1 MTDGDMPAA
10 KESAAKT
17 MTAQPDSRRRRIKQ
31 VQLVAIVV
39 GSIGLFLAILSPFL
53 PVKYSNT
60 QLNWPQS
67 GTVENVVAPNVAY
80 APLKLDLTV
89 PCVLASSLPKT
100 GGVLVSTVPSAG
112 VEASKVGLF
121 VRATADSLQVTQRNT
136 LLLSTPRA
144 DAQANPNC
152 RIVVH
157 SDTTGTSGRI
167 DGVSSSGANP
177 LNFTIADP
185 DSRPQIIGVYTD
197 LPKSVSAEGLSFSS
211 TIDMRFSTSP
221 TALKSL
227 LLVLGVIMTVVSI
240 AALGILDARDGRKLR
255 RLVPKRWWRPKF
267 VDVTV
272 VGILGVWLFIGG
284 NTADDGYQVTV
295 GRVAGDA
302 GYLVNYYRYF
312 GAPQDPFGWHY
323 RYLSLWME
331 VSTATPWLRLLP
343 FMFAVAGWFLISRA
357 AVPRLGAA
365 LRSSSVV
372 MWAAALAFLAVWLPF
387 NNGLRIEP
395 FLTVGTLL
403 TWVLVE
409 RAIASGRFLPL
420 ALAIICAAGT
430 LTVHPAGAIAIL
442 PLITGLRPLM
452 RHLLIRR
459 RRDGLAALLMPILAS
474 GTVVLF
480 AIFAD
485 QTLATILE
493 GIKVQ
498 GIVGPTNK
506 WWNEGMRYYIL
517 LNPTPDGSIARRV
530 GVFVTFLSSLIV
542 VLILLQR
549 RRVAGVVAAPL
560 WRLVGVMA
568 GAVVVLAFV
577 PTKATHQ
584 MGAFACLTGV
594 LAAAATAFIRPEVM
608 VRRCNRTFIA
618 AACAYALAIAFA
630 GRNQWWYVGSYGIPW
645 ADDTP
650 AIKGIPLYAGILVI
664 ALLLTA
670 LGAWQYFRDD
680 RSADAENS
688 GQPIAA
694 ELTWWQRLPT
704 KSIAIVCA
712 AALAFTFVSFAK
724 SIYTQRDSWSWAN
737 SNVDAMRGKNCAL
750 ADAVLVEKDANAG
763 VLTAARVAG
772 QNPTSAE
779 QALLG
784 SGATGFEP
792 NALSP
797 TLDTDDSDEESS
809 DNSALVD
816 PTATGT
822 DQTADTP
829 GREVAKPTIKR
840 PFGLSADV
848 APVVGSFGVGNGQ
861 SRLTS
866 DWYQLPAASPDAPLI
881 TLAAAGDVEYVDEL
895 AVTHAGQKVRLQFGR
910 VEPDGRVTPVG
921 MVTPLGI
928 NHTAPKWQNLRF
940 PRADAPPRATVMR
953 VVAEDT
959 ATDYDKWVALT
970 PPRVSKMVTL
980 NSLVGDIDPVLLDW
994 EVALA
999 FPCQRPAA
1007 IVNGVWEVPKWRI
1020 EPDAEGER
1028 VNSQRWMAGDYGGPL
1043 GVVENSL
1050 RPTVL
1055 PSYLRNDWAKD
1066 WGNLVQLVP
1075 LVPQTVAQ
1083 LDVTDEARSGWWT
1096 PGPMRAVTN

>member
-1 MTDGDMPAA
+1 
-10 KESAAKT
+10 
-17 MTAQPDSRRRRIKQ
+17 MTAQPDSAARRIKRI
-31 VQLVAIVV
+31 QLVAVV
-39 GSIGLFLAILSPFL
+39 AGAIGVLLAVLSPLL

-67 GTVENVVAPNVAY
+67 GTVGNVVAPNVAY

-89 PCVLASSLPKT
+89 PCTLAASLPKT

-121 VRATADSLQVTQRNT
+121 VRATGDSIQVTQRNT
-136 LLLSTPRA
+136 LLLNTPRA
-144 DAQANPNC
+144 AAQDNPNC

-157 SDTTGTSGRI
+157 ADTTGTSGRI
-167 DGVSSSGANP
+167 DGVSGTDGKP
-177 LNFTIADP
+177 LQFTVADP
-185 DSRPQIIGVYTD
+185 DARPQIIGVYTD
-197 LPKSVSAEGLSFSS
+197 LPKTAPTEGLSFSS
-211 TIDMRFSTSP
+211 TIDMRFSSSP
-221 TALKSL
+221 TLLKGV
-227 LLVLGVIMTVVSI
+227 LLVVGVLMTVVSI
-240 AALGILDARDGRKLR
+240 VALGMLDARDGRKLR

-272 VGILGVWLFIGG
+272 VAILAVWLFIGG

-343 FMFAVAGWFLISRA
+343 FLFAVAGWFLISRA
-357 AVPRLGAA
+357 AVPRLGPA

-372 MWAAALAFLAVWLPF
+372 MWAAALGFLAVWLPF

-403 TWVLVE
+403 TWLLVE
-409 RAIASGRFLPL
+409 RAIQSGRFLPL

-459 RRDGLAALLMPILAS
+459 RRDGLWPILIPILAS
-474 GTVVLF
+474 GLVILI

-493 GIKVQ
+493 GVKVQ

-530 GVFVTFLSSLIV
+530 GVFVTFLSLLII

-549 RRVAGVVAAPL
+549 RRVRGVVSAPL
-560 WRLVGVMA
+560 WRLVGVMS

-594 LAAAATAFIRPEVM
+594 LAAAATAFISPEVM
-608 VRRCNRTFIA
+608 KRRCNRTFIA

-650 AIKGIPLYAGILVI
+650 AIHGIGLYVVILAV
-664 ALLLTA
+664 AVALTA

-680 RSADAENS
+680 RSSGSVDAGRLS
-688 GQPIAA
+688 F
-694 ELTWWQRLPT
+694 LQRLPN
-704 KSIAIVCA
+704 KSIAIICA
-712 AALAFTFVSFAK
+712 AILAFTFVSEAK
-724 SIYTQRDSWSWAN
+724 AIYSQRNSWSWAK
-737 SNVDAMRGKNCAL
+737 SNADAFGGKTCAL
-750 ADAVLVEKDANAG
+750 ADAVLVERDANAG
-763 VLTAARVAG
+763 VLGAARVAG
-772 QNPTSAE
+772 QAPKSALA
-779 QALLG
+779 ALLG

-792 NALSP
+792 NAVSS
-797 TLDTDDSDEESS
+797 TLDSDSDS
-809 DNSALVD
+809 DSTDTALVD

-822 DQTADTP
+822 DQSADTP
-829 GREVAKPTIKR
+829 GRTNTVSTVKR
-840 PFGLSADV
+840 PFGLSAQA
-848 APVVGSFGVGNGQ
+848 APIVGTYGVSSGQ
-861 SRLTS
+861 GHLTS

-881 TLAAAGDVEYVDEL
+881 TMSVAGNVEYVDEL
-895 AVTHAGQKVRLQFGR
+895 NVVQTGQKVRLQFGR
-910 VEPDGRVTPVG
+910 VDADGTVTPLS
-921 MVTPLGI
+921 MMTPLGI

-940 PRADAPPRATVMR
+940 PRSSAPPKATVVR
-953 VVAEDT
+953 VVADDS
-959 ATDYDKWVALT
+959 AGDADKWIALT

-980 NSLVGDIDPVLLDW
+980 NSLVGSDDPVLLDW

-999 FPCQRPAA
+999 FPCQRPAR

-1043 GVVENSL
+1043 GVVENDL
-1050 RPTVL
+1050 RPTTL
-1055 PSYLRNDWAKD
+1055 PTYLRNGWAKD
-1066 WGNLVQLVP
+1066 WGNLIQLVP

-1083 LDVTDEARSGWWT
+1083 LSVEPDVRSGWWT

>member
-1 MTDGDMPAA
+1 MN
-10 KESAAKT
+10 EKT
-17 MTAQPDSRRRRIKQ
+17 TNAMTAQRDSGQSSNRIKQ
-31 VQLVAIVV
+31 ARIIAVVA
-39 GSIGLFLAILSPFL
+39 GAIGVLIAVLAPLL
-53 PVKYSNT
+53 PVKYSDT
-60 QLNWPQS
+60 QLHWPQN
-67 GTVENVVAPNVAY
+67 GAVGNVVAPNVAY
-80 APLKLDLTV
+80 APLNLDLTV
-89 PCVLASSLPKT
+89 PCRLATSLPAS

-112 VEASKVGLF
+112 AEASKVGLF

-136 LLLSTPRA
+136 LLLTTPRA
-144 DAQANPNC
+144 AAQTNPNC
-152 RIVVH
+152 NIVVH
-157 SDTTGTSGRI
+157 ADTTGTSGRI
-167 DGVSSSGANP
+167 DGVAGPDGKP
-177 LNFTIADP
+177 LAFTIADP
-185 DSRPQIIGVYTD
+185 DARPQIIGVFTD
-197 LPKSVSAEGLSFSS
+197 LPKSVSTEGLSYSS
-211 TIDMRFSTSP
+211 TVDMRFSSSP
-221 TALKSL
+221 TALKSM

-240 AALGILDARDGRKLR
+240 IALGVLDARDGRKLR
-255 RLVPKRWWRPKF
+255 RLVPRRWWRPKL
-267 VDVTV
+267 VDITV
-272 VGILGVWLFIGG
+272 IGILGVWLFIGG

-295 GRVAGDA
+295 GRVAPDA

-323 RYLSLWME
+323 RYLSLWMD

-343 FMFAVAGWFLISRA
+343 FLFAVVGWFLISRV
-357 AVPRLGAA
+357 AVPRLGRA
-365 LRSSSVV
+365 LRSSPVA
-372 MWAAALAFLAVWLPF
+372 MWAAALGFLAVWLPF

-420 ALAIICAAGT
+420 ALAIITAAGT

-452 RHLLIRR
+452 RHLLVRR
-459 RRDGLAALLMPILAS
+459 RRDGLAPLLMPILAS
-474 GTVVLF
+474 GLVILI

-485 QTLATILE
+485 QTLATIIE

-530 GVFVTFLSSLIV
+530 GVFVTFLSMLII

-549 RRVAGVVAAPL
+549 RRVPGVVSAPL
-560 WRLVGVMA
+560 WRLVGVTA

-584 MGAFACLTGV
+584 LGAFACLTGV
-594 LAAAATAFIRPEVM
+594 LAAAATAFISPSVM
-608 VRRCNRTFIA
+608 ARRCNRTFIA

-650 AIKGIPLYAGILVI
+650 AVGGIPIYLGILAVAVVI
-664 ALLLTA
+664 T
-670 LGAWQYFRDD
+670 GFGVWQYFRDD
-680 RSADAENS
+680 ADRFGADHFGAGRPE
-688 GQPIAA
+688 AA
-694 ELTWWQRLPT
+694 SLGWWQRMPT
-704 KSIAIVCA
+704 KSIAIICA
-712 AALAFTFVSFAK
+712 VTLAFTFVSFAK
-724 SIYTQRDSWSWAN
+724 SIYTQRDSWSWAK
-737 SNVDAMRGKNCAL
+737 SDVDALRGHPCAL
-750 ADAVLVEKDANAG
+750 AEAVLVEKDANAG
-763 VLTAARVAG
+763 VLRAAQVAG
-772 QNPTSAE
+772 QTPGTPV
-779 QALLG
+779 QTLLG
-784 SGATGFEP
+784 SGATGFRP
-792 NALSP
+792 NAVST
-797 TLDTDDSDEESS
+797 TLDVDESS
-809 DNSALVD
+809 DATSDTALVD

-822 DQTADTP
+822 DQNADTP
-829 GREVAKPTIKR
+829 GKQGTVVAAKQ
-840 PFGLSADV
+840 PFGLSATT
-848 APVVGSFGVGNGQ
+848 APIVGSFGVPPGQ
-861 SRLTS
+861 GKLTS
-866 DWYQLPAASPDAPLI
+866 DWYQLPAATPDAPLI
-881 TLAAAGDVEYVDEL
+881 TMSVAGDVEYVDEL
-895 AVTHAGQKVRLQFGR
+895 AVVHSGQKVRLQFGR
-910 VEPDGRVTPVG
+910 VGPDGQVMPVG
-921 MVTPLGI
+921 MMTPLGI

-940 PRADAPPRATVMR
+940 PRSSAPPSAAVVR
-953 VVAEDT
+953 VVVDDS
-959 ATDYDKWVALT
+959 ATDADKWIALT

-980 NSLVGDIDPVLLDW
+980 NSLVGSIDPVLLDW

-1007 IVNGVWEVPKWRI
+1007 IVNGVWEVPRWRI

-1043 GVVENSL
+1043 GVVENDL
-1050 RPTVL
+1050 RSTTL

-1066 WGNLVQLVP
+1066 WGNLVQLTP

-1083 LDVTDEARSGWWT
+1083 LTVGDNVRSGLWT